1 MEGVNTYEQGIL
13 LAPTLGP
20 QGSGKTKKKPSR
32 GALCGKEEAGRLL
45 LRTMDRKGLRGPKSY
60 P

>member
-32 GALCGKEEAGRLL
+32 GALCRKEAGRLL